1 MTMTQ
6 QWALKIQD
14 WKMQDRIMT
23 DRPEKDAQWKMTEV
37 KMFARD
43 NCFKLLF
50 LILVN
55 NVIFIAN
62 KSQIPLH

>member
-1 MTMTQ
+1 MTQ

-37 KMFARD
+37 KMFDRD
-43 NCFKLLF
+43 NCFSF
-50 LILVN
+50 WLIT
-55 NVIFIAN
+55 
-62 KSQIPLH
+62 